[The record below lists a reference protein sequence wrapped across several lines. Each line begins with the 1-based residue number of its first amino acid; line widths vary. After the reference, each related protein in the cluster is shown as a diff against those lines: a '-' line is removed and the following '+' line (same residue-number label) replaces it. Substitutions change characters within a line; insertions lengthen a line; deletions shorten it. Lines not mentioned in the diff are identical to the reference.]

1 MARPKSTTLTEG
13 ERRIMEVLWKLG
25 DASVQDVTDEL
36 ARCEGIAYT
45 TTLTMLRI
53 LTEKGYTDYRQDGKA
68 YIFHPLI
75 TRQEAQSRALKDL
88 MKRFFD
94 DAPEALAQRLIQ
106 DTNVDLSEVERLE
119 KRINQAKQKKEK

>member
-36 ARCEGIAYT
+36 ARGEGIAYT

-68 YIFHPLI
+68 YIFQPLI

-88 MKRFFD
+88 IKRFFD

-106 DTNVDLSEVERLE
+106 DTNVDLSEVDRLE
-119 KRINQAKQKKEK
+119 KRINQAKQKKER